1 MFYFQVQSM
10 SSGYATVKAECE
22 ITKERLKEETQRKHI
37 AESNYKMLCDE
48 KGGGGILVK
57 FLCVSLEDHNYQT
70 SLL

>member
-1 MFYFQVQSM
+1 M

-48 KGGGGILVK
+48 KGGCDTCILVK
-57 FLCVSLEDHNYQT
+57 FLCDS
-70 SLL
+70 